1 MNISLSVSV
10 AQCPGLVILKAEVFF
25 RTDPWFWMSTKK
37 KLLGLPKKKK
47 KVVVDELD
55 RGSFHRVVGTEGKFR
70 GAESESGEMRA
81 RSIQWTF
88 KK

>member
-37 KLLGLPKKKK
+37 KLLGLPKT
-47 KVVVDELD
+47 KVVIDELD
-55 RGSFHRVVGTEGKFR
+55 RGSFHRVVVQKANSR
-70 GAESESGEMRA
+70 GLRVNLE
-81 RSIQWTF
+81 
-88 KK
+88 K